1 MIADDDHINLKVL
14 IDILAKENYAIIAVD
29 DSRQVFEQL
38 TLHPDIDLLILDI
51 MMPNLS
57 GYEVCQQIR
66 KNYSSAELPILM
78 LTAAIRPED
87 LLAAFQSGANDFL
100 HKPLDTAELKTRV
113 RNLILLKESAETA
126 IKMET
131 AFLQAQIKP
140 HFIYNVLNS
149 ILSLSYLDL
158 DKARI
163 MITDFATFLRS
174 SLAFENTNSLIPL
187 EQELLLIQAYVNI
200 HQTRYPD
207 QLEWEIQMEEPL
219 PILIPLCYFNR

>member
-1 MIADDDHINLKVL
+1 L
-14 IDILAKENYAIIAVD
+14 IDILEKEHYAIIAVD
-29 DSRQVFEQL
+29 DGRQVFEQL

-131 AFLQAQIKP
+131 AFLQGQ
-140 HFIYNVLNS
+140 
-149 ILSLSYLDL
+149 
-158 DKARI
+158 
-163 MITDFATFLRS
+163 
-174 SLAFENTNSLIPL
+174 
-187 EQELLLIQAYVNI
+187 
-200 HQTRYPD
+200 
-207 QLEWEIQMEEPL
+207 
-219 PILIPLCYFNR
+219 